1 MRAAVSLMCSPL
13 TTTVPPLVPWR
24 LPAACTVPATL
35 MVWVGAPAGLL
46 APVAAASTI
55 MPLRWPIALAL
66 ITPLVLMTESTT
78 VRAAAAVS
86 STRPPLALILPSLL
100 TSDLS
105 GLPVETSITF
115 EAMESPT
122 ASDQLVAVHVEGEAV
137 ARSERHGAERGSDGA
152 GVAHARCHQRSEAA
166 AGRGDAPLVDD
177 GRPAGPEC

>member
-1 MRAAVSLMCSPL
+1 
-13 TTTVPPLVPWR
+13 
-24 LPAACTVPATL
+24 
-35 MVWVGAPAGLL
+35 MVWVGAPAGLV

-122 ASDQLVAVHVEGEAV
+122 ASVISLSPYMSSLKLLPEASVTVPSVAVMVPVLRTPGATSAAKPPLVAVMRPWLTIE
-137 ARSERHGAERGSDGA
+137 
-152 GVAHARCHQRSEAA
+152 
-166 AGRGDAPLVDD
+166 AGRPGMLIVWPIIDYLLDL
-177 GRPAGPEC
+177 